1 MWNWMAPHLF
11 MAFNYLVIF
20 FYRQMV
26 KEEKPL
32 IQQGLKRRHV
42 AYSGFAAFDPKFLIL
57 LLSNVFLQRAWL
69 LLILLRSGFIA
80 VSGLSYY
87 DYFSL

>member
-1 MWNWMAPHLF
+1 MWNWMALRLF

-20 FYRQMV
+20 IRCH
-26 KEEKPL
+26 KK
-32 IQQGLKRRHV
+32 
-42 AYSGFAAFDPKFLIL
+42 FDPKFLIL
-57 LLSNVFLQRAWL
+57 LLSNAFLRRAWL

-80 VSGLSYY
+80 LSGLSYY

>member
-1 MWNWMAPHLF
+1 MALHLF

-20 FYRQMV
+20 FIGKWRKSML
-26 KEEKPL
+26 PL
-32 IQQGLKRRHV
+32 PISLP
-42 AYSGFAAFDPKFLIL
+42 SNIDPEFLIL
-57 LLSNVFLQRAWL
+57 VLNNVFLRRAWL

-80 VSGLSYY
+80 LTGLSYY